1 MTTFKEATF
10 KEALIE
16 DLTSS
21 GFSRE
26 QALEV
31 FAQLTKR
38 PEQASMK
45 GRWDEDH
52 TGYPASIFSSL
63 LVAIRNIAFEYIKEN
78 MPNVWF
84 RPIFDKEMAKKL
96 GI

>member
-1 MTTFKEATF
+1 MTTF

-21 GFSRE
+21 GFSPD

-31 FAQLTKR
+31 FSQLVER

-45 GRWDEDH
+45 GRWDEDY
-52 TGYPASIFSSL
+52 TGYPAPIFSIL

-78 MPNVWF
+78 MPNAWF